1 MRMTFLTT
9 ETQISNCFYSKKKHC
24 LLALIYDQLQFSTYC
39 QQRVTLTIRH
49 AMDAALT
56 LKRLAKC
63 LFKVAPNSLS
73 IPISTFIHSY
83 TSKVKEKL
91 SVQVCKALTDE
102 QI

>member
-1 MRMTFLTT
+1 
-9 ETQISNCFYSKKKHC
+9 
-24 LLALIYDQLQFSTYC
+24 
-39 QQRVTLTIRH
+39 
-49 AMDAALT
+49 MDAALT

-91 SVQVCKALTDE
+91 SVQVCKALTNE
-102 QI
+102 PI

>member
-39 QQRVTLTIRH
+39 QRVTLTIRH

-91 SVQVCKALTDE
+91 SVQVCKALTNE
-102 QI
+102 PI